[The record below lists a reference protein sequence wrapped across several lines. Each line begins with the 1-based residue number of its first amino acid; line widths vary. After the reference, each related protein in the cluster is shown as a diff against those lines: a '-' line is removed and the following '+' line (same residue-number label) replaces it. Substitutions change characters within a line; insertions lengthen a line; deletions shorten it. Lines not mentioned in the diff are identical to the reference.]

1 MIFSS
6 FVTLDPLHDVH
17 ACEVEAVYLPGD
29 PSVGVADD
37 WDLFVSVDGVDVTY
51 DISKKDRERLIDK
64 AIQHELDL
72 MDDAAIDR
80 FLDYRRG

>member
-1 MIFSS
+1 MLFR
-6 FVTLDPLHDVH
+6 
-17 ACEVEAVYLPGD
+17 
-29 PSVGVADD
+29 SVA
-37 WDLFVSVDGVDVTY
+37 VTY